1 MSVSTPARTM
11 GGEVDQQLN
20 AWNQATATAAFA
32 ATGTVVT
39 EINNLTNAPD
49 LAEVSAKMPATRK
62 PTIQDKASGCQMKL
76 VIGRP
81 AISID
86 FWTRPK
92 AVRTQVERTV
102 AAIPA

>member
-1 MSVSTPARTM
+1 
-11 GGEVDQQLN
+11 
-20 AWNQATATAAFA
+20 
-32 ATGTVVT
+32 
-39 EINNLTNAPD
+39 
-49 LAEVSAKMPATRK
+49 
-62 PTIQDKASGCQMKL
+62 MKL

-102 AAIPA
+102 AAIPAKNPSTSAPRAALPDEDGEPQCSHSATSGPPNGAGPEGPLPGHRPASS